1 MREAL
6 ESVASEPMV
15 PRLIAMALSAAGR
28 GAVPEDAAPFAAFV
42 EGALRTVVVQT
53 LGHPSYEVVSERLSH
68 VLAMATSQVRAR
80 ETHDH
85 AVDERE
91 EDSRVRLAALPEAG
105 RPGAV
110 VEIEDPELPPPSDEI
125 LIPPAPRVPRQAQT
139 LGRIQASRGSSRGA
153 IEEDARRYV
162 PPPTPPPVLAE
173 PEIPPPAPAQRTV
186 DTVRP
191 PRTAPSRVLVAT
203 LDPLLIG
210 ETEGRLSGR
219 SDVLAVGTTAEL
231 LAHTSAPGRIAIVI
245 DTALPSIDVPTFA
258 ALAPSFPLGTVV
270 VLWGMSERQKQR
282 LVAMFPIA
290 ASWIA
295 SGVAASP
302 ADVLVRE

>member
-1 MREAL
+1 
-6 ESVASEPMV
+6 MV
-15 PRLIAMALSAAGR
+15 PRLISMALSAAGR

-80 ETHDH
+80 EAHEH
-85 AVDERE
+85 AIEERE

-110 VEIEDPELPPPSDEI
+110 VEVDDPELPPPSDEI

-139 LGRIQASRGSSRGA
+139 LGRIQASRGGMSRGA
-153 IEEDARRYV
+153 IEEDARRYI
-162 PPPTPPPVLAE
+162 PPPTPPPTLAE
-173 PEIPPPAPAQRTV
+173 PEVPAAPVQRTG

-203 LDPLLIG
+203 LDPLLIA
-210 ETEGRLSGR
+210 ETEGRLTGR

-231 LAHTSAPGRIAIVI
+231 LTHTGAPGRIAIVI

-270 VLWGMSERQKQR
+270 VLWGMSERQKAR